1 VALPPTA
8 AHAGSKWIVGISAN
22 RTHVVVGKAV
32 TFTGTVRPAAAAAG
46 RKVVLQERYKPS
58 AAWRVQRSA
67 TVNGQ
72 GHYVLRDK
80 PSVNTVHVYRVVMPA
95 TKQHARGVSAS
106 TRVTAY
112 SWQELTDR
120 KGVNGMWIRFGTAYI
135 DGNSYKNSVIARY
148 AADPGEAYGTA
159 HIEYNLDHKCIKLSA
174 TFGLSDDSETGGQA
188 EVNVL
193 SDGTMVYSNT
203 FDLGE
208 KEAKTIALDK
218 PLKLRL
224 DTHQTS
230 PTASGYGV
238 FGSVRILCTR

>member
-1 VALPPTA
+1 MA
-8 AHAGSKWIVGISAN
+8 
-22 RTHVVVGKAV
+22 
-32 TFTGTVRPAAAAAG
+32 RPAV
-46 RKVVLQERYKPS
+46 RH
-58 AAWRVQRSA
+58 
-67 TVNGQ
+67 GQ
-72 GHYVLRDK
+72 WPRGYVLRDK

-112 SWQELTDR
+112 SWQKLTDR
-120 KGVNGMWIRFGTAYI
+120 KGVNEMWIRFGTAY
-135 DGNSYKNSVIARY
+135 
-148 AADPGEAYGTA
+148 
-159 HIEYNLDHKCIKLSA
+159 IEYNLDHKCIKLSA

-193 SDGTMVYSNT
+193 SDGTTVYSNT

>member
-46 RKVVLQERYKPS
+46 RKVVIQERYKPS

-120 KGVNGMWIRFGTAYI
+120 KGVNEMWIRFGTAY
-135 DGNSYKNSVIARY
+135 
-148 AADPGEAYGTA
+148 
-159 HIEYNLDHKCIKLSA
+159 IEYNLDHKCIKLSA

-193 SDGTMVYSNT
+193 SDGTTVYSNT